1 MMKEWVLICNSSY
14 FDLKKA
20 FAEQRIISWPQDIPV
35 KVGDNV
41 YFYVSNPYSE
51 ILYKGEVQEINL
63 QSMDTVSEDYV
74 MHACFYVGAQ
84 KYMRIKKIRQYSDN
98 CLTEEKLHNAGIKNL
113 QASFKVD
120 DRLAEL
126 LNEKD
131 KKKESERK
139 TGNTATKKLI
149 LVCAGALLLL
159 IVGVLG
165 AFFSAGKSNN
175 HTGKETGEISKSII
189 EKSEKSES
197 SVFSNVSRENSI
209 LEENSSLSVTDFNGT
224 AWSGYYDAISD
235 GEVIK
240 RYMDMYIGDIDKD
253 GYFNGVTI
261 VTNNEREDSFMVSG
275 KINYATGEI
284 YIVRDKCLSDNSQKL
299 NPIRYVGTIDQSSI
313 VGVVQGEERKIEL
326 LKSDAQL
333 SALKETWDLVE

>member
-41 YFYVSNPYSE
+41 YFYVSSPYSA

-74 MHACFYVGAQ
+74 MHACFYVGAK
-84 KYMRIKKIRQYSDN
+84 KYMRLKKICQYSDS
-98 CLTEEKLHNAGIKNL
+98 CFTEEKLRNAGIKNL
-113 QASFKVD
+113 QASFKVN

-131 KKKESERK
+131 AKKESERQ
-139 TGNTATKKLI
+139 TGNPVTKKLI
-149 LVCAGALLLL
+149 LVCAGAVLLL
-159 IVGVLG
+159 IVGVFGVLKNTTHP
-165 AFFSAGKSNN
+165 GK
-175 HTGKETGEISKSII
+175 KPGEISKSII
-189 EKSEKSES
+189 EESEKSES
-197 SVFSNVSRENSI
+197 SVLSNVSKESSI

-224 AWSGYYDAISD
+224 AWSGYYDAISN

-275 KINYATGEI
+275 KINSATGEI
-284 YIVRDKCLSDNSQKL
+284 YIIRDKCLSENSQKL

-333 SALKETWDLVE
+333 SALKKTWDLVE